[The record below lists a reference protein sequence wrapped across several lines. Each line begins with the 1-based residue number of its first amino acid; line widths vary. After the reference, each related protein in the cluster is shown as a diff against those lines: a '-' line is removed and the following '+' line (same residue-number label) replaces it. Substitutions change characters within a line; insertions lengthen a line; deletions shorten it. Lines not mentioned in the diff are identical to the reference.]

1 MNVVGLGIAT
11 GLAGALL
18 LVGLNVALILAG
30 LPTPVPGLISGV
42 IVGGLWVAVMAFVVC
57 REEEGKS

>member
-42 IVGGLWVAVMAFVVC
+42 TVGGLWVAVMAFVV
-57 REEEGKS
+57 RHEEEDVD